1 MTKTILITGVNGYL
15 ASNIATAVLNAG
27 YRLRGTCRSK
37 ERASRLLNGPW
48 KPYVDRIEIAE
59 VPDLCEVSGFDEAVK
74 GVSAIIHTA
83 APVIGPSITHASQ
96 LITPTVKGT
105 ENLLNSALAYAGSQ
119 LESFVFTS
127 SAAAVITPG
136 AQPPHTYD
144 DNSWNKIHPLLL
156 EDGAENI
163 SVYEAYPCAK
173 IAAEKLVWA
182 FRDTK
187 KPPFAISV
195 ICGSIATGP
204 PIILPET
211 ADKLPLT
218 LAPVY
223 NGLIGKDVPG
233 PQDSIVKIAGST
245 PYVDVRNLAA
255 IYIWCAENTAQSDGE
270 RYLVVAGHGPKQAI
284 LDILSEEYPERRG
297 VILKGNPDQRYNK
310 DWTFDEGGVVFDS
323 TKVKNA
329 VGLHWIPYG
338 QSIIDTAKSL
348 EPLLEAEKEGLL
360 I

>member
-1 MTKTILITGVNGYL
+1 MP
-15 ASNIATAVLNAG
+15 
-27 YRLRGTCRSK
+27 
-37 ERASRLLNGPW
+37 LLTS
-48 KPYVDRIEIAE
+48 DT
-59 VPDLCEVSGFDEAVK
+59 

-96 LITPTVKGT
+96 LIAPTVKGT

-156 EDGAENI
+156 EDGVENI
-163 SVYEAYPCAK
+163 SLYEAYPCAK

-182 FRDTK
+182 FRGTK
-187 KPPFAISV
+187 KVLSPFFVFLHIELYWPSSHVDMQQPPFAISV

-211 ADKLPLT
+211 PDKLPLT

-223 NGLIGKDVPG
+223 NSLIGKDVPG
-233 PQDSIVKIAGST
+233 PQDAIVKIAGST
-245 PYVDVRNLAA
+245 PYVDVRNLAT
-255 IYIWCAENTAQSDGE
+255 IYLWCAENTTQVDGE

-297 VILKGNPDQRYNK
+297 VILKGNPDQGYNK

-323 TKVKNA
+323 TKVKIA
-329 VGLHWIPYG
+329 VGLDWIPYD